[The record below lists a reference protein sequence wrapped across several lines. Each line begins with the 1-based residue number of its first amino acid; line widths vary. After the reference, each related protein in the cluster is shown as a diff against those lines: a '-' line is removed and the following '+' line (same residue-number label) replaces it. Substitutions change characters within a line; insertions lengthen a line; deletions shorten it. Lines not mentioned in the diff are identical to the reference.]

1 MTFLRGD
8 LLNLTRRSC
17 LALLAARAG
26 QAAHDPLLDR
36 WRRIAR
42 QTDGTVGAS
51 ALHLPSGRHVSLNGA
66 DPFPLASVCK
76 LPIAIQILALVDEG
90 KLKLCDEIE
99 IPVYDV
105 VPSVSPIA
113 DRWRE
118 QRRFPLDEMLE
129 LMIAKSDNTAVQT
142 LFRMAGGADGMAARF
157 RQWQIDGM
165 RVDRSERQCGLEA
178 VGVRQIPPVEQ
189 WTPEMAGQLIQQVP
203 PLARVAAMR
212 RFLSDR
218 RDTATPDA
226 TVALLRKAF
235 RGELLSPPL
244 TARLVAIMRATTT
257 GESRLKGQLPTGTI
271 VAHKTGTTA
280 TAGNLT
286 GSTND
291 VGVIAGTLA
300 IAVYIKAATRSQALR
315 DRVIAQFARAAFDS
329 MP

>member
-1 MTFLRGD
+1 MK
-8 LLNLTRRSC
+8 LTRRSC
-17 LALLAARAG
+17 LALLAAACRAA
-26 QAAHDPLLDR
+26 QDPLLDR
-36 WRRIAR
+36 WRRIAK
-42 QTDGTVGAS
+42 QTDGTVGAA
-51 ALHLPSGRHVSLNGA
+51 ALHLPSGRHVSLNGG
-66 DPFPLASVCK
+66 DYFPLASVCK
-76 LPIAIQILALVDEG
+76 LPIAIQILAMVDEG
-90 KLKLCDEIE
+90 KLRLRDEIE

-105 VPSVSPIA
+105 VPGVSPIA
-113 DRWRE
+113 DRWPG
-118 QRRFPLDEMLE
+118 QQRFPLDEMLE

-165 RVDRSERQCGLEA
+165 RVDRTERQCALEA
-178 VGVRQIPPVEQ
+178 AGVRQIPPVEQ
-189 WTPEMAGQLIQQVP
+189 WTPEMAGQLTLQVP

-212 RFLSDR
+212 RFLVDP

-226 TVALLRKAF
+226 TIALLRKAF

-244 TARLVAIMRATTT
+244 TARLMAIMQATTT
-257 GESRLKGQLPTGTI
+257 GEARLKGLLPAGTV

-300 IAVYIKAATRSQALR
+300 IAVYVKGSTRPQPIR
-315 DRVIAQFARAAFDS
+315 EIIIAQIAKAAFDS
-329 MP
+329 HL